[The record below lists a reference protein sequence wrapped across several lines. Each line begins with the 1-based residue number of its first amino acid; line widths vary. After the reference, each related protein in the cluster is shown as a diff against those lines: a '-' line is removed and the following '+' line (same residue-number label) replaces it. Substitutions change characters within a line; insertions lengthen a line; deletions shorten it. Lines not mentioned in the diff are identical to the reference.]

1 MGEKESIETLEIYK
15 FIKDYLPMVPVLK
28 LKKGQFL
35 FRADCKD
42 PTLFYIISGTIKV
55 EAVSHNGKKTL
66 VDIAGRDEFMGAIS
80 MIHGANFQC
89 SGIAS
94 TAVAVLVL
102 KKSLMDEL
110 IQSDEFS
117 VFFYQKTSKRV
128 YRMYKKVLA
137 RSLFSLKEMV
147 AHYILE
153 NSTGDIFNYVSIYD
167 MCEKLGASR
176 RGIYNVF
183 QLFESEGLIEKKGEV
198 CRILNIQQIKKEAK
212 QVLDFMGEGDEHA

>member
-1 MGEKESIETLEIYK
+1 MGEKENIETLEIYE
-15 FIKDYLPMVPVLK
+15 FIKDYLPLIPILR

-35 FRADCKD
+35 FRADYKD
-42 PTLFYIISGTIKV
+42 PTLFYIVSGTIKV
-55 EAVSHNGKKTL
+55 ETVSRNGKKML

-94 TAVAVLVL
+94 TSVTVLAL

-110 IQSDEFS
+110 IETDEFS

-128 YRMYKKVLA
+128 YGMYKKILA
-137 RSLFSLKEMV
+137 RSLFSLKEIV
-147 AHYILE
+147 AYYILE
-153 NSTGDIFNYVSIYD
+153 NSTGDIFNYVSKYD

-176 RGIYNVF
+176 RGIYNILH
-183 QLFESEGLIEKKGEV
+183 QFEEEGLIEKKDDV
-198 CRILNIQQIKKEAK
+198 CWILDKGQIKREAK
-212 QVLDFMGEGDEHA
+212 QVLDFMGEG